1 MVQNIGFFNN
11 VALGEIKMLNA
22 SRSARLTNA
31 ATPTNVTRSKT
42 NSPLVST
49 MGIAYKKKTNHVMK
63 SKPKKQAKKQKP
75 KHLNRKLGSAATEDE
90 RKQILHKIQ
99 KLEATKKKSSSSPDN
114 NPAGEIV
121 QSATPVPAGDKVL
134 RTTVSDDAKATVS
147 LDETDKQELVLASEE
162 TSARQVEVREKELVK
177 KDSVQLD
184 VGVPNAER
192 DGDPQDA
199 ERDDDPPDA
208 ERDDDDD
215 VENSKRQ
222 RGKRRRGRKDT
233 SLVVEERQKE
243 QETKMDEKTDD
254 EKAPVENAKRY
265 CLGRKPVTDFEVGKS
280 YPGKIVYSKP
290 SLGVFIDI
298 GCHSDAFCHVSRL
311 ADDFV
316 ADVAQWRAE
325 RGGGDT
331 VDAAR
336 VVEIDRQRKRITV
349 SLQSEARAEDEMLSL
364 HSRQER
370 RRKLHQKRHGKP
382 KSASDNGPVPAE
394 EKKKTAV
401 PATQSRPQHSKSVQ
415 DRTEPKTGTTT
426 FVPANN
432 DAKAKAN
439 EEKRQRKLARRAA
452 RRTTQETGEQSTGK
466 EEDDV

>member
-1 MVQNIGFFNN
+1 
-11 VALGEIKMLNA
+11 MLNA
-22 SRSARLTNA
+22 RRSARLTNA
-31 ATPTNVTRSKT
+31 ATPTNLTSKT
-42 NSPLVST
+42 NTPSSSLVST

-63 SKPKKQAKKQKP
+63 SKPKKQAKKEKP

-134 RTTVSDDAKATVS
+134 RTTVSDDAKVTVS

-162 TSARQVEVREKELVK
+162 TSARQVEVREKELAK
-177 KDSVQLD
+177 KDSVKLD
-184 VGVPNAER
+184 VGVQDAER

-208 ERDDDDD
+208 ERDDDD

-233 SLVVEERQKE
+233 SLVVEERQQE
-243 QETKMDEKTDD
+243 QETKMDEQTDD
-254 EKAPVENAKRY
+254 DKAPVENAKRY

-382 KSASDNGPVPAE
+382 KSASDNGAVPAE
-394 EKKKTAV
+394 EKKKTTV
-401 PATQSRPQHSKSVQ
+401 PAIEYRPQHSKSVQ

-432 DAKAKAN
+432 DAKAKAT
-439 EEKRQRKLARRAA
+439 EEKRQRKLARRAV
-452 RRTTQETGEQSTGK
+452 RRATQETGEQSTGTK
-466 EEDDV
+466 EDDV